1 MTNPSPPGSPIDLA
15 IRAAGSIS
23 ALAQALG
30 LSQQAVSKWKANN
43 KIPLDRVLD
52 VAKVT
57 GLPPS
62 LLLPENLASAL
73 RDRV

>member
-23 ALAQALG
+23 ALAQSLG
-30 LSQQAVSKWKANN
+30 LSQQAISKWKANN

-52 VAKVT
+52 VSRVT
-57 GLPPS
+57 GLPTR
-62 LLLPENLASAL
+62 LLVPENFANAM
-73 RDRV
+73 RER